1 MFAKNFSCL
10 LLKSTLFFS
19 TAPVFWAKISMMCVF
34 PMKFVFFTGQNLM
47 CLISVVASLLDPHL
61 CITLGQA
68 AECCCMDGWMDGC
81 MHACMDGCMHAC
93 MDGWMDR

>member
-68 AECCCMDGWMDGC
+68 AECCHGWMISLGHAWMDGWMDGC
-81 MHACMDGCMHAC
+81 M
-93 MDGWMDR
+93 DGWMDG